1 MTTAPIAR
9 RTHVSASIMCG
20 RLDALGDDLRDLQ
33 EAGVDSVHVDV
44 MDGSFVPN
52 LTFGPDMVAAMRQS
66 TTMDLHGHMM
76 VEHPDRYVSV
86 FADAGLDV
94 YLFHIEAT
102 RYPLRL
108 IDQITE
114 AGMVA
119 GIAVNPS
126 TPLSFLRDV
135 GAPYLLI
142 MSVEPGFAGQR
153 WVPATL
159 DRIQRARHLI
169 GGAAVIGVD
178 GNVSTEKVRA
188 AASAGASL
196 FVCGTSSVFTGR
208 GGYQQAV
215 AAVREAGG
223 ASSVEDLSPSR

>member
-1 MTTAPIAR
+1 MTSTSDAR
-9 RTHVSASIMCG
+9 RIHVSASIMCG
-20 RLDALGDDLRDLQ
+20 RLHALGDDLRDLQ

-108 IDQITE
+108 IDQIAE

-126 TPLSFLRDV
+126 TPLSFLHDV

-159 DRIQRARHLI
+159 DRIRRARDLV
-169 GGAAVIGVD
+169 GETAVIGVD
-178 GNVSTEKVRA
+178 GNLSTEKVRA
-188 AASAGASL
+188 ASSAGASL
-196 FVCGTSSVFTGR
+196 FVCGTSSVFTGQ
-208 GGYQQAV
+208 GEYQQAV
-215 AAVREAGG
+215 AAVREAGDVG
-223 ASSVEDLSPSR
+223 SVGDLSLSR